1 MRKRERGNQVEKQYN
16 NITRWSFQR
25 YEHVIVNSQG
35 RRKKNT
41 IRCSSV
47 TAVKSHCLLL
57 HAAICARQQ
66 TVSREC
72 VSLSQERLLRTT
84 FSFHNRDTS
93 VVQVSF
99 QFSARELPRVS
110 KKVSRTRDTRH
121 FRIPEI
127 EHLNISF
134 YL

>member
-16 NITRWSFQR
+16 NITRWSFVFHC

-47 TAVKSHCLLL
+47 TAVKSHYLLL
-57 HAAICARQQ
+57 HTAICARQQ

-72 VSLSQERLLRTT
+72 VSLSRDYFELHFPFITAMRVLFKLAFNSRLENY
-84 FSFHNRDTS
+84 HA
-93 VVQVSF
+93 F
-99 QFSARELPRVS
+99 QKKYLELETLVIFAS
-110 KKVSRTRDTRH
+110 QKSS
-121 FRIPEI
+121 I
-127 EHLNISF
+127 
-134 YL
+134 